1 MTEHRVLPP
10 PWKTK
15 VVEPIRLIPR
25 SQRLKAI
32 RKAYFNTFLL
42 KSEDVFID
50 LLTDSGTSAMS
61 DNQWSGTMLG
71 DEAYAGSKNFYNLE
85 KTVRNIYGYKYVL
98 PTHQGRG
105 AENVLFPAII
115 KPGQFVPNNL
125 YFTTRRVHQEL
136 AGGIWVN
143 VAIDEAEE
151 PQSTHPF
158 KGNVDLNKL
167 TKLIKKHGPEK
178 IAFISVESCVNMAG
192 GQPFSM
198 ENLKEVR
205 ALSLKFKIP
214 LYLDNTRTVEN
225 AYFIQQREKDYPNK
239 KIRQIIKEICSLSDG
254 CTSSSKK
261 DALVNIGGFLA
272 TNNKEVYTKAKER
285 IVIYE
290 GLHTY
295 GGLAGRDLEAM
306 ARGMYEMIEEDYVA
320 ARVEQ
325 VQFLGKSL
333 AESGIPIVEPTGG
346 HAVSLDA
353 KKFLSHILQEQ
364 FPAQALAAAIY
375 VESGVRTMER
385 GVVSAQH
392 GKEPYHGLELVRLT
406 IPRRVYS
413 NDHLRYVAESVAN
426 LYKNRRKIKGLKIIY
441 EPKSLRF
448 FQARF
453 KQL

>member
-1 MTEHRVLPP
+1 MPKSITLPP

-15 VVEPIRLIPR
+15 VVEPIRLISP
-25 SQRLKAI
+25 SKRLKAI
-32 RKAYFNTFLL
+32 KEAHYNTFLL
-42 KSEDVFID
+42 KSENVFID

-61 DNQWSGTMLG
+61 DNQWAGLMLG

-85 KTVRNIYGYKYVL
+85 KAVKNIYGYKYFL

-105 AENVLFPAII
+105 AENVLFPALI

-151 PQSTHPF
+151 PHSLHPF
-158 KGNVDLNKL
+158 KGNIDLDKL
-167 TKLIKKHGPEK
+167 SKLIKKHGPEK

-198 ENLKEVR
+198 ENLREVR
-205 ALSLKFKIP
+205 KLSIKFKIP

-225 AYFIQQREKDYPNK
+225 AYFIQQRENGYQK
-239 KIRQIIKEICSLSDG
+239 KTIRQIIKKICSLSDG
-254 CTSSSKK
+254 CTASSKK

-272 TNNKEVYTKAKER
+272 TNNKDVFAKAKER
-285 IVIYE
+285 IVVYE

-306 ARGMYEMIEEDYVA
+306 ARGMYEMVEKDYIA

-325 VQFLGKSL
+325 VQYLGKL
-333 AESGIPIVEPTGG
+333 LFDYGMPIVEPTGG
-346 HAVSLDA
+346 HAVSLNA
-353 KKFLSHILQEQ
+353 KEFLSHIPQEQ

-375 VESGVRTMER
+375 LESGVRSMER
-385 GVVSAQH
+385 GVVSGQH

-413 NDHLRYVAESVAN
+413 NDHLNYVAECIAN
-426 LYKNRRKIKGLKIIY
+426 LYKKRRQVKGLKMIY
-441 EPKSLRF
+441 EPESLRF

-453 KQL
+453 KPI